1 MDRPGAAPPSLASW
15 FTSPPTP
22 AKASKQAQRKK
33 KGRQNVRPQDD
44 EWVQSLEKVCDRALL
59 SQVRQTGAL
68 LPCLPPPS
76 LTLYMSCP
84 REPDT
89 LYPRLV
95 HHPPHMA
102 C

>member
-33 KGRQNVRPQDD
+33 KGKQNVRPEDD
-44 EWVQSLEKVCDRALL
+44 EWVQSLEKVCDRAFL
-59 SQVRQTGAL
+59 SQVRH
-68 LPCLPPPS
+68 PNPS
-76 LTLYMSCP
+76 LPTPLTLHMPCP
-84 REPDT
+84 LEADI
-89 LYPRLV
+89 LYPTLV
-95 HHPPHMA
+95 RHSPHTA